1 MHSRSIQTRVAVI
14 LGFAAVAAC
23 TTAGPPKSA
32 DSTTASAGSSALSP
46 RDRAIRDSV
55 QAMLDDFT
63 AKMNAKDF
71 SGVGEHYSNYSSFYW
86 VEGGSLRYRS
96 AEEVRTGLKSLE
108 SIPEIE
114 LKYYETKI
122 DVVSPTVATVR
133 TEFSQTFKEGVGKG
147 TTFGGYLTIVVVRE
161 SDGWKMRSG
170 HTSSRFPRP
179 GI

>member
-1 MHSRSIQTRVAVI
+1 MHSGPIQFRIALI
-14 LGFAAVAAC
+14 SALAAFAAC
-23 TTAGPPKSA
+23 TTAGAPKSA
-32 DSTTASAGSSALSP
+32 DSANASAGTSAISP

-55 QAMLDDFT
+55 KIMLDGFT
-63 AKMNAKDF
+63 AKMNTKDF
-71 SGVGEHYSNYSSFYW
+71 AGVGEYYSNDSSFFW

-96 AEEVRTGLKSLE
+96 ADEVRAGLKSLE

-122 DVVSPTVATVR
+122 DVLSPTVASVR

-161 SDGWKMRSG
+161 ADGWKMRSG

-179 GI
+179 GM